1 MLKNIIYIYS
11 PPKLFSSEHKQAGQL
26 LQLAQRAKRVILQ
39 VLQVFTLKNKCND
52 FAVSIKSGDSY
63 FIVN

>member
-1 MLKNIIYIYS
+1 MLKNTIYIYS

-39 VLQVFTLKNKCND
+39 VFSLKNKYNY
-52 FAVSIKSGDSY
+52 FAVSIKSGDSD